1 MRFWTALTEPSSV
14 LGGAH
19 LRENGLFRAP
29 GSRAETGKPR
39 MHVGILKERRR
50 FTLDGKRTQR
60 WIVLL
65 LICSTLQWKNISR
78 LLGAW
83 RGQD

>member
-1 MRFWTALTEPSSV
+1 
-14 LGGAH
+14 
-19 LRENGLFRAP
+19 
-29 GSRAETGKPR
+29 
-39 MHVGILKERRR
+39 MHVGILKEGRR
-50 FTLDGKRTQR
+50 FTLDGERTQR